1 MSSILGGLG
10 DLAAKSGGEA
20 IAFGL
25 GFALGRALEPAGT
38 AIVQEAWKVDPL
50 KAPDAQLL
58 AEGVA
63 QGQVDEAKAA
73 EWATEH
79 GYGAEQFAAMVSIAN
94 TGPALGYAYQ
104 AWRRG
109 LLSAGEFA
117 TALKRTGLEEQWN
130 AALQG
135 LHDELLDP
143 GALATA
149 VHRGIIAGQGLLL
162 REPPL
167 GAGKVPHVA
176 QSDIDAVAEAAGHG
190 ITQERLRVLIG
201 NTGLPLSLGEMLQL
215 LNRGEVVEDDVRR
228 SIAQSNV
235 RNEYMDVALALRRRL
250 LTPHEYVEARLRGW
264 IEDAA
269 MHAGA
274 ELSGMEPADTD
285 LLAKLSGRPL
295 SWHQVFIGERRG
307 GQYDGATDAIDPH
320 FLKALQESN
329 IRPEW
334 YSLAWAQR
342 FAYPSPFVLRQLTTS
357 GELTTAE
364 TEQILLF
371 VGWEPALAKKVAGR
385 WGGANAGAGKQET
398 LSELEDEYAGG
409 YVTEQELRDAA
420 TALGY
425 SGHQLDLLVHLND
438 ARRIKRWRE
447 KAVDAIGGAYLD
459 FKIADAVASSE
470 LAEVN
475 VTGEAATMLLSL
487 WAKQRRFTIR
497 ELTPAQVK
505 KAMSAGIFDR
515 ATALEALEDLHY
527 TAADAATFLD
537 E

>member
-1 MSSILGGLG
+1 VSSLLGGLG

-38 AIVQEAWKVDPL
+38 AIVQEAWKLDPL

-63 QGQVDEAKAA
+63 QGQVDEGKAA

-79 GYGAEQFAAMVSIAN
+79 GYGAEQFAAMVDIAN

-109 LLSAGEFA
+109 LLTDAEFT
-117 TALKRTGLEEQWN
+117 TALKRTGLEAQWN
-130 AALQG
+130 AAMRG

-149 VHRGIIAGQGLLL
+149 IHRGIIAGQGLLI

-176 QSDIDAVAEAAGHG
+176 QSDIDAIAEGAGHG
-190 ITQERLRVLIG
+190 ITPERLRVLVG
-201 NTGLPLSLGEMLQL
+201 NTGLPLALGQMLQL

-235 RNEYMDVALALRRRL
+235 RNEYMDVALSLRRHL

-264 IEDAA
+264 IDDGA
-269 MHAGA
+269 MRAGA
-274 ELSGMEPADTD
+274 ALSGMEPDDTD
-285 LLAKLSGRPL
+285 LMMKLSGRPL
-295 SWHQVFIGERRG
+295 SWRQVFIGERRG
-307 GQYDGATDAIDPH
+307 GHYEGDTSAIDPA

-334 YSLAWAQR
+334 YALAWAQR
-342 FAYPSPFVLRQLTTS
+342 YSYPSAFVLRQLVTS
-357 GELTTAE
+357 GELTGAE
-364 TEQILLF
+364 AEQILLY
-371 VGWEPALAKKVAGR
+371 VGWEPTLAKKVAGR
-385 WGGANAGAGKQET
+385 WAGSTTGAGKQET

-409 YVTEQELRDAA
+409 FVTEAELR
-420 TALGY
+420 TALELLGY
-425 SGHQLDLLVHLND
+425 TGHQQDLLVGLNE
-438 ARRIKRWRE
+438 ARRLKRWRE
-447 KAVDAIGGAYLD
+447 KVVDAIAAAYLGFNLD
-459 FKIADAVASSE
+459 DAGAQSE

-475 VTGEAATMLLSL
+475 VTGEAATLLLAL
-487 WAKQRRFTIR
+487 WGKQRRFTIR

-505 KAMSAGIFDR
+505 KAHKSGLYSRDV
-515 ATALEALEDLHY
+515 ALAALADLHY
-527 TAADAATFLD
+527 TDADAATFLD

>member
-38 AIVQEAWKVDPL
+38 AIVQEAWKLDPL
-50 KAPDAQLL
+50 KAPDAELL

-63 QGQVDEAKAA
+63 QGQVDPGKAA

-79 GYGAEQFAAMVSIAN
+79 GYGGEQFKAMVDIAN

-109 LLSAGEFA
+109 FLDDGQFT

-130 AALQG
+130 RAMEELR
-135 LHDELLDP
+135 DELLDP

-149 VHRGIIAGQGLLL
+149 IHRGIVAGQGLLI

-167 GAGKVPHVA
+167 GAGKVPHVE
-176 QSDIDAVAEAAGHG
+176 QSNLDAIAEGAGHG
-190 ITQERLRVLIG
+190 LTQERLRILVG

-215 LNRGEVVEDDVRR
+215 LNRGEVLEDDVRR

-235 RNEYMDVALALRRRL
+235 RNEYMDVALSLRRRL
-250 LTPHEYVEARLRGW
+250 LTPHDYVEARLRGW
-264 IEDAA
+264 IEDPA

-274 ELSGMEPADTD
+274 SLSGMEPADTD
-285 LLAKLSGRPL
+285 LLAKLTGRPL

-307 GQYDGATDAIDPH
+307 GHYDGPTDAIDPH

-334 YSLAWAQR
+334 YELAWMQR
-342 FAYPSPFVLRQLTTS
+342 YAYPSPFVLRQLTTS

-364 TEQILLF
+364 TERILLF
-371 VGWEPALAKKVAGR
+371 VGWEPSLAKKVAGR

-398 LSELEDEYAGG
+398 LAELEDEYAGG

-420 TALGY
+420 TLLGY

-438 ARRIKRWRE
+438 ARRLKRWRE
-447 KAVDAIGGAYLD
+447 KAVDAIGGAYLA
-459 FKIADAVASSE
+459 FKISDATASSE

-475 VTGEAATMLLSL
+475 VTAEAATLLLTL
-487 WAKQRRFTIR
+487 WGKQRRFTIR
-497 ELTPAQVK
+497 DLTEAQVK
-505 KAMSAGIFDR
+505 KAFTAGIFDR
-515 ATALEALEDLHY
+515 ATALQALEDLHLLP
-527 TAADAATFLD
+527 ADAATFLD